1 MASGKM
7 FGMACAA
14 LLPTYGMAAEISH
27 DEDADGA
34 IIFVFGEIVAGD
46 ENKFRELSIRFPD
59 AMVGLHSEGGAIV
72 PAMEIG
78 RQIRLRGY
86 STVVTG
92 NSKCTSA
99 CALIWLAGSPRYL
112 EPASSLGFHA
122 SYKDQGGR
130 LVETG
135 VGNALVGHYLSQLSL
150 SDRAVIFAT
159 SASPYQISWLNEG
172 NRTSSG
178 IEFSMI
184 GDRIGR
190 APTEKKTAGKA
201 QSLRPLPSPPP
212 PVYIPPPVRKSPT
225 FEESVAQ
232 LEREEPFYA
241 AIRQN
246 FPAENA
252 RLRSIL
258 GQGLASG
265 NRQKMRRDLR
275 ALITPL
281 VNSRVSRLPAPILEK
296 FIQLSIEQTRF
307 MQAERPNL
315 CSEYLDGEDIGM
327 DTFVPPFMA
336 RREVE
341 LYDEILRAKLV
352 PTPPKMSDEE
362 IGSALLDPLAGM
374 KKRLGLTFD
383 EMVAAMSKQGPEV
396 RHCQVAA
403 ALFEAV
409 LSMPKENSIPL
420 FRQLLSD

>member
-1 MASGKM
+1 MASGKIL
-7 FGMACAA
+7 GMACAA
-14 LLPTYGMAAEISH
+14 LLPTCGMAAEISH

-34 IIFVFGEIVAGD
+34 IIFIFGEIVAGD
-46 ENKFRELSIRFPD
+46 EKKFRELSIRFPD

-184 GDRIGR
+184 ADRIGG

-201 QSLRPLPSPPP
+201 QSRRPPPSAPP
-212 PVYIPPPVRKSPT
+212 PVYIPPPVRKSTT

-246 FPAENA
+246 FPVENA

-281 VNSRVSRLPAPILEK
+281 VTSRVSRLPAPILEK
-296 FIQLSIEQTRF
+296 FIQMSIEQTRF
-307 MQAERPNL
+307 MQAERPGL

-327 DTFVPPFMA
+327 DTFVPPSMA

-352 PTPPKMSDEE
+352 PAPPKMSDEE
-362 IGSALLDPLAGM
+362 IGSALINPLTDMG
-374 KKRLGLTFD
+374 KRLGLTFD
-383 EMVAAMSKQGPEV
+383 EMVAAMNKQGPEV

-409 LSMPKENSIPL
+409 LSMPKEDGIPL
-420 FRQLLSD
+420 LRQLMSD